1 MFFGVIIRG
10 KFSTVQALS
19 NWTRFWF
26 VTKGFRIIMNQ
37 GLVKGCL
44 VCQARQYYHNAGW
57 WEKCGPWV
65 ESEWVNFGFT
75 FLSSDSPC
83 QGKMQFFEILFC
95 SPENRDCRLE
105 VCSRG
110 YRGLRQEGMG
120 GPPLGTPISPFPA
133 GRTRLRLL
141 ASSSSNYTHHTDLRT
156 DGWSINLD
164 MGSQVYCPRLLGKI
178 LRA

>member
-10 KFSTVQALS
+10 KFSIVQALS

-37 GLVKGCL
+37 GLIKGCL
-44 VCQARQYYHNAGW
+44 MCQARQYYHNAGW

-75 FLSSDSPC
+75 FLSSDSPR

-95 SPENRDCRLE
+95 SPATE
-105 VCSRG
+105 
-110 YRGLRQEGMG
+110 
-120 GPPLGTPISPFPA
+120 IA
-133 GRTRLRLL
+133 
-141 ASSSSNYTHHTDLRT
+141 DLKAA
-156 DGWSINLD
+156 
-164 MGSQVYCPRLLGKI
+164 LGKGWGA
-178 LRA
+178 LLWAHLSALFQQAELNCAC